1 MFEVVVENPRDM
13 THSAEDIVF
22 IPRRIMS
29 LIGHQIRVIH
39 FPVEAPVEI
48 RKKRPYDK
56 SCKQGCCKEEKKH
69 SQIADVIASVHT
81 CNRFSHCRDTVFK
94 WKERMQAS
102 EESGYHLDRIGS
114 RRTGKLKDN
123 EQHTQSLSDIFECY
137 RQSINDIHVNEGV
150 PQTGNDIQG
159 RMFDMDPQKQHDT
172 RTDDKS
178 LNQ

>member
-1 MFEVVVENPRDM
+1 
-13 THSAEDIVF
+13 
-22 IPRRIMS
+22 
-29 LIGHQIRVIH
+29 
-39 FPVEAPVEI
+39 
-48 RKKRPYDK
+48 
-56 SCKQGCCKEEKKH
+56 
-69 SQIADVIASVHT
+69 
-81 CNRFSHCRDTVFK
+81 
-94 WKERMQAS
+94 MQAS
-102 EESGYHLDRIGS
+102 EERGYHLDRIGS

-137 RQSINDIHVNEGV
+137 RQSINDIHVNEGD